1 MNIQSNLKNVQNIL
15 DRFPKDEV
23 KLASH
28 KVELTIITDIQK
40 YLKSAEGYFDEA
52 IDSENELAEYTSE
65 IENTKDLLRRSIE
78 NAKSEVQYLK
88 IGIKGDIDDIKNR
101 ASKAAAELGLDVK
114 DIKGMKE
121 LEALIQE
128 GKLSAKNLENQI
140 KFASK
145 IAK

>member
-1 MNIQSNLKNVQNIL
+1 MNIQSNLKNIL
-15 DRFPKDEV
+15 DKFPKDEV
-23 KLASH
+23 QLASH
-28 KVELTIITDIQK
+28 KVELTIIMDIQK

-88 IGIKGDIDDIKNR
+88 IGIKGDVDDIKNR
-101 ASKAAAELGLDVK
+101 ASKAAGELGLDVK